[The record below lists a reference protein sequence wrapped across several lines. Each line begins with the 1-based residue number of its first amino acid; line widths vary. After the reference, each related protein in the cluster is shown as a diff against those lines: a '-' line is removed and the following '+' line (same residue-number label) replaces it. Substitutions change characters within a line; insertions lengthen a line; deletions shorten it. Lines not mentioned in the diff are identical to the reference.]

1 MGAPSANA
9 DIRLRGPAHLGP
21 PLRRK
26 IAGSRPAMTS
36 LEGIYEPTMDEAA
49 LLEVSRDA
57 VIVVLKIG
65 TPIMLISL
73 IVGLII
79 SLFQA
84 LTQIQEATLTFVPKI
99 LVVFVSLLLLAPFML
114 HVLTDFTEQLMQRI
128 VG

>member
-1 MGAPSANA
+1 
-9 DIRLRGPAHLGP
+9 
-21 PLRRK
+21 
-26 IAGSRPAMTS
+26 
-36 LEGIYEPTMDEAA
+36 MDEAA
-49 LLEVSRDA
+49 LLEVARDA
-57 VIVVLKIG
+57 VIVILKIG

-114 HVLTDFTEQLMQRI
+114 HTLTDFTEQLMQRI

>member
-1 MGAPSANA
+1 
-9 DIRLRGPAHLGP
+9 
-21 PLRRK
+21 
-26 IAGSRPAMTS
+26 
-36 LEGIYEPTMDEAA
+36 MDEAA

-84 LTQIQEATLTFVPKI
+84 LTQIQEVTLTFVPKI
-99 LVVFVSLLLLAPFML
+99 IVVFVSMLLLAPFML
-114 HVLTDFTEQLMQRI
+114 HTLVDFTERIMQRAI
-128 VG
+128 G